1 MNLQQDNT
9 NIGLKVPARV
19 GQLSKK
25 LMMEKK
31 QATGDGQGAIGKNQ
45 LWAVGRMR
53 RYGKGKQNLRLKK
66 S

>member
-1 MNLQQDNT
+1 VNLQQDNT

-31 QATGDGQGAIGKNQ
+31 QATGDGVGAIGKNQ
-45 LWAVGRMR
+45 L
-53 RYGKGKQNLRLKK
+53 
-66 S
+66 